1 MNPIHDNQGN
11 LLAVE
16 MNGSRIS
23 AEALAQMAARIVEL
37 EHALDSMLTGFEGDA
52 ARIVELEHQRDEA
65 RALLA
70 AVRPVVAA
78 SVAMDET
85 RPDALRFLRAVDAHE
100 AATRGLGEGVRAWA
114 REEARDVG

>member
-1 MNPIHDNQGN
+1 MSE
-11 LLAVE
+11 VRE
-16 MNGSRIS
+16 WTTTTET
-23 AEALAQMAARIVEL
+23 AEIAALKARIVEL
-37 EHALDSMLTGFEGDA
+37 EHE
-52 ARIVELEHQRDEA
+52 RDDA
-65 RALLA
+65 RALLD

>member
-1 MNPIHDNQGN
+1 MMSE
-11 LLAVE
+11 VRE
-16 MNGSRIS
+16 WTTTTET
-23 AEALAQMAARIVEL
+23 AEIAALKARIVEL
-37 EHALDSMLTGFEGDA
+37 EHE
-52 ARIVELEHQRDEA
+52 RDDA
-65 RALLA
+65 RALLD
-70 AVRPVVAA
+70 AVREVVAA